1 MATLSITTGPAQGQ
15 SIECNR
21 EVVVG
26 REGVDFLVD
35 DDEASRRH
43 TAIRP
48 GPRGIEVEDLGSLNG
63 TFVNGQRIDGV
74 AVLTSSATLRIGQTE
89 LALEVAP
96 ADLPIAQPQPTVAR
110 ERPAMPS
117 DAPIADPQRT
127 VARERPPMPSDA
139 PIADPQRTVAR
150 ERPPMPSDTPIAE
163 PQRTAVRQTPADDS
177 SQRAE
182 PSDQP
187 IAAPEVTTVRQ
198 TVPPPAAPVAP
209 GAGAAP
215 GPPGAPAVPP
225 GLPPSA
231 VARPPGPGRG
241 RRPGP
246 PAGARIVIPLLL
258 VVIVAVVVL
267 LLTGVI

>member
-110 ERPAMPS
+110 ERPA
-117 DAPIADPQRT
+117 
-127 VARERPPMPSDA
+127 MPSDA